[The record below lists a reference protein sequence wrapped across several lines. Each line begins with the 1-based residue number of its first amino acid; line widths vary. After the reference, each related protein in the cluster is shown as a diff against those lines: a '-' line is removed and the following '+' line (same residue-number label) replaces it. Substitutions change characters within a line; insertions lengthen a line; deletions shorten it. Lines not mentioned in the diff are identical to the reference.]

1 MIFPLII
8 PDCHSAGVAQICTSK
23 MCCFRPEP
31 EPEPVQ
37 PEPVPIIEEPAASGE
52 PAAEAEKR
60 QAEALAQE
68 PEGGLWL
75 ELLTLPSR
83 SSSLSLG
90 RSHRLVHFVVVS

>member
-1 MIFPLII
+1 MTIITLMFPLSI
-8 PDCHSAGVAQICTSK
+8 PDCHSAGVAQICTNK
-23 MCCFRPEP
+23 MCCSRPEP

-68 PEGGLWL
+68 PEGVLWL
-75 ELLTLPSR
+75 KLLTL
-83 SSSLSLG
+83 LG
-90 RSHRLVHFVVVS
+90 LVHTQSR